1 MIIVIMMM
9 MTMMKILLLK
19 SIKETQE
26 KQLLLRSDH
35 DHDNPPHDPADIMQ
49 RAGVIVLYIC
59 RSEEGDGDGV
69 REQI

>member
-1 MIIVIMMM
+1 M

-19 SIKETQE
+19 SIKEKQE
-26 KQLLLRSDH
+26 KQLLLGSDH
-35 DHDNPPHDPADIMQ
+35 DHDNPPRDPADIMQ

-69 REQI
+69 RDHI